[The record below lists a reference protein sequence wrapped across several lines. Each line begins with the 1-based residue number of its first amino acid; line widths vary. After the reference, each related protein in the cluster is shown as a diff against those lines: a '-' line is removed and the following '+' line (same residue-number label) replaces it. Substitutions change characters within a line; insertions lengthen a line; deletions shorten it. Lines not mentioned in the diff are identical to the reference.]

1 MRPRC
6 VGGVQ
11 TTQTLPHRPDRRP
24 SCLLNRARFGRLCV
38 PPGRQ
43 RDRAWPRGTHSPG
56 GLRRGA
62 GDAAT
67 CLISADI
74 GPLRGHS
81 PRRAISPRCVVPT
94 SDLRRN
100 LVPEVADTST
110 PACGVQSE
118 RGVGPRAWPEARPSF
133 QISNRPTASTLRPLL
148 YDRYDHCLVC
158 SYDHANPV
166 DAACG
171 TTSAS
176 RRPLHRRLVMMER
189 PTTRNRHM
197 QR

>member
-118 RGVGPRAWPEARPSF
+118 RGVGRGPGPKHGRPSRF
-133 QISNRPTASTLRPLL
+133 RIGPLRR
-148 YDRYDHCLVC
+148 RYDHCC
-158 SYDHANPV
+158 TT
-166 DAACG
+166 G
-171 TTSAS
+171 TTTV
-176 RRPLHRRLVMMER
+176 LCV
-189 PTTRNRHM
+189 PTTTPIPSTRRAARPPLRAAHSTAGW
-197 QR
+197 